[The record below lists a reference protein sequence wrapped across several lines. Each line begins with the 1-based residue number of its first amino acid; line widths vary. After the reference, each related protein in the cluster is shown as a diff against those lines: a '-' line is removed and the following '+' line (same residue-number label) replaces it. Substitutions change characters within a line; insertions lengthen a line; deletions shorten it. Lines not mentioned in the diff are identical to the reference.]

1 MSLSYHK
8 IIFFFTSAPFMP
20 FKINKNKNL
29 SINLH
34 EAVNNLQED
43 VHSLEKTISY
53 YEKHLEYLDMEV
65 HNLREKVRHKKTE

>member
-1 MSLSYHK
+1 MQ
-8 IIFFFTSAPFMP
+8 
-20 FKINKNKNL
+20 FKISKNL

-53 YEKHLEYLDMEV
+53 YEKHLEYLDMELY
-65 HNLREKVRHKKTE
+65 NLRERVRHKKQGNFYPYVRNIRKNR